1 MPRHPLVGFAAR
13 PDRKVPLA
21 LRRRRE
27 LKDPRFSAVSAASAV
42 RCLKSLISQVL
53 HRRRKM
59 RRCAAAAPFSA
70 AFAPRNHFLTAARRA

>member
-27 LKDPRFSAVSAASAV
+27 LKDPRFSAVSAV